1 MILKCHI
8 VAANWDLNDDRYVC
22 RQMQRLLMDS
32 DDLYLIFYGDCDVQ
46 FCCPITR
53 CGLVSAVKG
62 DKVRLVFWFMA
73 TQSIYTL
80 DA

>member
-1 MILKCHI
+1 
-8 VAANWDLNDDRYVC
+8 
-22 RQMQRLLMDS
+22 MDS
-32 DDLYLIFYGDCDVQ
+32 DDLYLIFYGDCDVK

-62 DKVRLVFWFMA
+62 DKVRLVLCFMA
-73 TQSIYTL
+73 AQSIYTL